1 MKGMTLLPS
10 PCCTKT
16 IISQWSDQWF
26 LCKTLLFG
34 LSSIED
40 LISGTISY
48 LLVISIPLLRLILS
62 SIFPSFPLAPFCAL
76 IHFNYWNLSVLHPL
90 SSSDKL
96 LDLWQAVLSQDLV
109 LHACADFSSSSILGL
124 DISSEHRCIFLF
136 AGAFS
141 IWTCPSSTSAPT
153 VTQ

>member
-1 MKGMTLLPS
+1 MRGMTLLPS
-10 PCCTKT
+10 PCSTKI

-26 LCKTLLFG
+26 LYKILLFG

-48 LLVISIPLLRLILS
+48 LLIISIPLLRLILS

-76 IHFNYWNLSVLHPL
+76 IHFNYWNLLVLHPL
-90 SSSDKL
+90 SPFY
-96 LDLWQAVLSQDLV
+96 LWQAVLSQDLV

-124 DISSEHRCIFLF
+124 DILSERRCIFLF

-141 IWTCPSSTSAPT
+141 IWTCPSSTSAPA